1 MTVREAIT
9 AIADQNP
16 AALMILTKLMAQSR
30 NGKKLLDKLDD
41 AGIYG
46 ERIWDLYK
54 FTGSQDYQRTF
65 RILLNLL
72 NNHITANDLIEMI
85 NNRQPWSGDLGF

>member
-46 ERIWDLYK
+46 
-54 FTGSQDYQRTF
+54 
-65 RILLNLL
+65 
-72 NNHITANDLIEMI
+72 
-85 NNRQPWSGDLGF
+85 